1 MKYVLS
7 SYPHERESGPGSAIT
22 HRGTRRW
29 DSTALWLQG
38 PRRRCLHHGE
48 ESRVAVTRVWQ
59 LSGARRSFLF
69 KSVVQYLQIPLVKL
83 IHSSQSH
90 QGDRQLQRSQT
101 RFPFFFATHW
111 LIACRVWER
120 NNSVRLLDVWRWF
133 EVNVTEH
140 PSAQCL
146 AHVECL
152 SACEPS
158 TPGYYAVMCSIAII
172 INDLGKQLQNN
183 WLYLMWK
190 FML

>member
-1 MKYVLS
+1 MARGVGIPRLS
-7 SYPHERESGPGSAIT
+7 DCR
-22 HRGTRRW
+22 
-29 DSTALWLQG
+29 AL
-38 PRRRCLHHGE
+38 RDAA
-48 ESRVAVTRVWQ
+48 SIM
-59 LSGARRSFLF
+59 ARRAESHRDARLAAESFLF

-83 IHSSQSH
+83 IHTSQSH

-120 NNSVRLLDVWRWF
+120 NNSVCLLDVWRWF

-140 PSAQCL
+140 PAQCL

-152 SACEPS
+152 GACEPS

-190 FML
+190 FMLLKSKVPLDIILFI